1 VDQPIDWY
9 TNAIRRITLLP
20 NATYA
25 IGGFPAQ
32 VKNGSL
38 LLSPNVDGFYAGGA
52 PGPFTGLHLAA
63 ATNSTSQQGYRSN
76 MGNGI
81 TLTGN
86 NDQMY
91 VGQLF
96 RDLDFTDA
104 AIVWSDNPGEFLAD
118 RLTFNFTS
126 SYNAGAPSGNSSF
139 RGLQTLLIQPAGSG
153 QEAFVG
159 VGDFDAAS
167 ATPSERLDI
176 LNGRLRIRELPLAA
190 NESANLAKYLVTDDN
205 GLIHWRNVP
214 GGGLSDA
221 SERMYV
227 GLKCEAADRR
237 SVLITEPSE
246 RFDVLNGPLLVE
258 RSCYDGVVT

>member
-1 VDQPIDWY
+1 MGLALLISEQSSAQDWNRIPGGNIISATEWLGADVGITVPLRFETRVDQPIDWY

-52 PGPFTGLHLAA
+52 PGPYTGLHLAA

-126 SYNAGAPSGNSSF
+126 SYNSAATSGNTSF

-153 QEAFVG
+153 QEALPPP
-159 VGDFDAAS
+159 AIPAYS
-167 ATPSERLDI
+167 PHRPPTP
-176 LNGRLRIRELPLAA
+176 PL
-190 NESANLAKYLVTDDN
+190 T
-205 GLIHWRNVP
+205 
-214 GGGLSDA
+214 
-221 SERMYV
+221 
-227 GLKCEAADRR
+227 
-237 SVLITEPSE
+237 
-246 RFDVLNGPLLVE
+246 
-258 RSCYDGVVT
+258 